1 MKIITRKLIDMS
13 QTVDKL
19 YKRTYKN
26 ARQTAKVARALNQVR
41 ARYDEFEQI
50 RKKWTDENAPESGE
64 IKRAENPK
72 LFNEAEKFMAS
83 LLSEEAEI
91 ETTDVITFDDIDEM
105 CNGGGDKRST
115 DSAGG
120 KGKPKD
126 EFTAAEIDCLV
137 TLGMLK
143 DE

>member
-1 MKIITRKLIDMS
+1 MTFTTRKLIDMS

-26 ARQTAKVARALNQVR
+26 ARQTAKVARILNQVR

-64 IKRAENPK
+64 IKRTESPK
-72 LFNEAEKFMAS
+72 LFREAEKFMES

-91 ETTDVITFDDIDEM
+91 ETTDVIMFDDIDEM
-105 CNGGGDKRST
+105 CNGKDKGDK
-115 DSAGG
+115 
-120 KGKPKD
+120 KGK
-126 EFTAAEIDCLV
+126 EELTAAEIDCLI
-137 TLGMLK
+137 TLGILK
-143 DE
+143 DDNGT